1 MKIKLVGQD
10 GQLLADLL
18 KLSFGNGSPHKASPC
33 GEIQLVSAQ
42 MPAADGNPQFR
53 ITGLVDPTDG
63 CCITTPLE
71 RFKRLQPMH
80 RLPPWQTRDGWSGV
94 ECSSEGKGLMS

>member
-1 MKIKLVGQD
+1 MKIKLVGED

-18 KLSFGNGSPHKASPC
+18 QFPLRNRSPHQPSAC
-33 GEIQLVSAQ
+33 GEVELVPAQ
-42 MPAADGNPQFR
+42 VSAADGNAQFR
-53 ITGLVDPTDG
+53 ITGFVDPTDG

-71 RFKRLQPMH
+71 RLKRLQPMH